1 MPLAQTAWDII
12 AAQPR
17 QTDYVFGR
25 ARRGFSSVKVLLD
38 EHMHADLPW
47 VTHDLRRSAR
57 SLLSRGRVPS
67 DVAELMLGH
76 LLPGMRRRYDRH
88 QFHHEKA
95 AGFVFAS
102 ARSRRGA
109 IPALT
114 MARWRYRPSSPDWI
128 RRSLRESA
136 FREHIVRAYRGDT
149 KPLRE
154 YLVSDDRITPEHR
167 EQLADLI
174 YWRIQKKQRGK
185 RGKAP
190 TFNPDREGERLIVH
204 YVRKLK
210 RQKYGNRRL
219 PRGGLR
225 KLLDEVIE
233 QLGSHGFF
241 DDYQGTMSKERI
253 LADLKRGKR
262 SPKL

>member
-1 MPLAQTAWDII
+1 MPPRKTRVRRTTRRKWIYPRRTEEMVRRQARE
-12 AAQPR
+12 AASEAASE
-17 QTDYVFGR
+17 
-25 ARRGFSSVKVLLD
+25 ARF
-38 EHMHADLPW
+38 E
-47 VTHDLRRSAR
+47 HDLIA
-57 SLLSRGRVPS
+57 
-67 DVAELMLGH
+67 
-76 LLPGMRRRYDRH
+76 
-88 QFHHEKA
+88 
-95 AGFVFAS
+95 
-102 ARSRRGA
+102 
-109 IPALT
+109 
-114 MARWRYRPSSPDWI
+114 
-128 RRSLRESA
+128 
-136 FREHIVRAYRGDT
+136 AYRGDT